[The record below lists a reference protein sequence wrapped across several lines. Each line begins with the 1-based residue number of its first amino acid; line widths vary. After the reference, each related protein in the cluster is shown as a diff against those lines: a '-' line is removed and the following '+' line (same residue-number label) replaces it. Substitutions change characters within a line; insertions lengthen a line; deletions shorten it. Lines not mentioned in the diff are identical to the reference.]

1 MKSFKREI
9 KEFVIMTTLTVQRPA
24 AVDFSPTEAAPVVV
38 VSRRRIDQVLV
49 SLGVVAAVVLAIA
62 GGLLTWG
69 SNFADDYV
77 SRELADQHIF
87 FPAAAA
93 LEEDG
98 RTDLL
103 GYAEQQVISGQDA
116 KAYASYIDHHLDGIA
131 EGMTYADLGAVESAA
146 KADVKSATEAGKST
160 DEIAALQAEA
170 DGISGQR
177 NSLFKG
183 ETLRG
188 LLLSTFAWW
197 QIGSI
202 AGIAALAA
210 FAAAAV
216 MLILVVFGFV
226 HLRRHHAIA

>member
-1 MKSFKREI
+1 
-9 KEFVIMTTLTVQRPA
+9 MTTLTVPEPSA
-24 AVDFSPTEAAPVVV
+24 AVPATTDVPIVA

-77 SRELADQHIF
+77 ERELEAQHIF
-87 FPAAAA
+87 FPDAAS
-93 LEEDG
+93 LEEEG

-103 GYAEQQVISGQDA
+103 GYAEQQVVSGKDA

-131 EGMTYADLGAVESAA
+131 DGMTYADLGKVESAA
-146 KADVKSATEAGKST
+146 KAEVTAAKDANKST
-160 DEIAALQAEA
+160 EEVAALQAKA

-177 NSLFKG
+177 NTLFKG

-202 AGIAALAA
+202 AGIAAMAA

-226 HLRRHHAIA
+226 HMRRHHATV